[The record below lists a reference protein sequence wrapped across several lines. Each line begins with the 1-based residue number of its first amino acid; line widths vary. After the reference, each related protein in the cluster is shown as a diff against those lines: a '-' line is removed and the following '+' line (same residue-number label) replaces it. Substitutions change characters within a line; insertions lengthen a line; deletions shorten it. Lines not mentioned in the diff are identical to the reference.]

1 MSELIQHATDDD
13 FEALVLQS
21 QTPVLV
27 DFWAP
32 WCGPCRQMAPV
43 VERLAQ
49 THPEFQVAKVNIDEE
64 LELAQRYGVESI
76 PTMIRFDGGAA
87 RGRVVGVQ
95 TQSALEE
102 LMR

>member
-1 MSELIQHATDDD
+1 MPIDSITAKEFSAR
-13 FEALVLQS
+13 VLQS
-21 QTPVLV
+21 TQPVLV

-32 WCGPCRQMAPV
+32 WCGPCRQMTPA

-49 THPEFQVAKVNIDEE
+49 THPDVRVAKVNIDEE

-76 PTMIRFDGGAA
+76 PTMIRFDGGAE

>member
-1 MSELIQHATDDD
+1 MPVYSITAKEFSVCVLHA
-13 FEALVLQS
+13 AQ
-21 QTPVLV
+21 PVLV

-64 LELAQRYGVESI
+64 LELAQRYGVESV
-76 PTMIRFDGGAA
+76 PTMVRFDGGAE